1 MLDDRI
7 EDVLLENRYLRKRVE
22 MLEKDLAKRRNRPM
36 IAQYKTTLINTNKFQ
51 QWNTE
56 IITPPTI
63 NGVRMVNLTE
73 NQQSVDIG
81 VAGFY
86 NVIIRFG
93 FQYQRSGSSAS
104 VYHLYLNDQ
113 IIAESSYNA
122 YQGGSVSFN
131 EYLELKKDD
140 HLKFHVGHVY
150 NRVENFNHFTIIK
163 MN

>member
-1 MLDDRI
+1 
-7 EDVLLENRYLRKRVE
+7 
-22 MLEKDLAKRRNRPM
+22 MLEKDSAKRRNRPM
-36 IAQYKTTLINTNKFQ
+36 IAQYKTTLINANKYQ

-56 IITPPTI
+56 IIAPPTI
-63 NGVRMVNLTE
+63 NGVKMVNLTE
-73 NQQSVDIG
+73 NQQKVDVG

-93 FQYQRSGSSAS
+93 FQYQSTSSTAQ
-104 VYHLYLNDQ
+104 VYSLYLNDK
-113 IIAESSYNA
+113 IIAQSYYNG

-131 EYLELKKDD
+131 EYLELKRDD

-150 NRVENFNHFTIIK
+150 NKVENFNHFTIIK